1 MCFVHLNFESNN
13 ISRLC
18 SALLSFE
25 TKKQQ
30 QQRTCL
36 PVKHQFYSYVHRTY
50 TIAVA
55 AAVAF
60 SEQMH
65 WSLSEQL
72 AVAATAASG
81 GGCCFLHIILKN
93 NSYDITVFFRVFFQ
107 RCRMQVQHEEKIST
121 AATTNSVRCVSV
133 SLYVHACTMYIES
146 SKQCVYRC
154 NHKLFCFYNILLC
167 APEEEERRMNEK
179 KKIEQMTD
187 DTIQNSQLA
196 HRVINFGI

>member
-18 SALLSFE
+18 FALLSFE

-50 TIAVA
+50 TI
-55 AAVAF
+55 AVAF

-107 RCRMQVQHEEKIST
+107 RCRMQVQHEEKISA

-133 SLYVHACTMYIES
+133 SLY